1 MHISVALSSLL
12 ITRHQ
17 SPNLREASL
26 VVPPGANSS
35 AKEPL
40 CFGSGM
46 PTAQGLIRALDRM
59 GAGPSGDRHVFWTS
73 VSKITDTEARF

>member
-1 MHISVALSSLL
+1 
-12 ITRHQ
+12 
-17 SPNLREASL
+17 
-26 VVPPGANSS
+26 
-35 AKEPL
+35 
-40 CFGSGM
+40 M